1 MKVVSLSLLLIF
13 LSVPADQDVFN
24 SLRNLEGT
32 WKMDTPRGRLF
43 ERWAVV
49 GDHEL
54 KGTSFKVSNSDTIIL
69 ENIQLL
75 RKQNDIFYIPSVQ
88 DQNDKKPIPF
98 RLVSATSKRF
108 VFENPA
114 HDYPQRIIYTLI
126 NTDSITARIEGTK
139 AGIQKSSD
147 FYYGR
152 ERR

>member
-13 LSVPADQDVFN
+13 LSAPADQDVFN

-69 ENIQLL
+69 ENIQSSISIQIKFN
-75 RKQNDIFYIPSVQ
+75 RNIKRAVSIF
-88 DQNDKKPIPF
+88 K
-98 RLVSATSKRF
+98 
-108 VFENPA
+108 
-114 HDYPQRIIYTLI
+114 
-126 NTDSITARIEGTK
+126 
-139 AGIQKSSD
+139 
-147 FYYGR
+147 
-152 ERR
+152 